1 MQAKFQQ
8 EFLSQCQ
15 DEAQVLI
22 QQHWQEIA
30 MHKSKI
36 KLNPNWAVY
45 EALEATGRLSIFT
58 ARLKGQL
65 VGYFCCVISQSLHY
79 QDHIF
84 AMNDV
89 LYLSPSARRGWTGV
103 GLIKFAERCLR
114 DDGVSVMA
122 INTKVHRPF
131 DAVLKRLG
139 FKQAERV
146 YTKYLGNN

>member
-1 MQAKFQQ
+1 MQVKFAQ
-8 EFLSQCQ
+8 EFLISCRS
-15 DEAQVLI
+15 EAEILI

-36 KLNPNWAVY
+36 KLNPNWAAY
-45 EALEATGRLSIFT
+45 EALEAAGQLPIFT
-58 ARLKGQL
+58 ARLNGEL

-79 QDHIF
+79 QAHKF
-84 AMNDV
+84 AANDV
-89 LYLSPSARRGWTGV
+89 LYLAPTARRGWTGV

-114 DDGVSVMA
+114 ADGVSLMS

-131 DAVLKRLG
+131 DVVLKRLG

-146 YTKYLGNN
+146 YTKFLGDK